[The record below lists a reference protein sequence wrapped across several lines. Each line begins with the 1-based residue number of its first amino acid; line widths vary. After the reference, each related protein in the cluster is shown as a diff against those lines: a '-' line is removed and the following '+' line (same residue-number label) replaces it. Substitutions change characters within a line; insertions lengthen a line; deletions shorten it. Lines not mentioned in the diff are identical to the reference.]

1 MSVNR
6 GFMENTVVSLEKY
19 RHSLLNQGPKSLKT
33 KVYGAST
40 YIQIAA
46 ILQND
51 HNFLITRVER
61 GKNLPPVVNTGI
73 LSTNAREILNLSRT
87 FKPNYTVLV

>member
-46 ILQND
+46 IL
-51 HNFLITRVER
+51 
-61 GKNLPPVVNTGI
+61 
-73 LSTNAREILNLSRT
+73 
-87 FKPNYTVLV
+87 